1 VITFDIHNH
10 VIPKA
15 YIEAATHTPELV
27 GARVEGSGEERR
39 LVHRNGPN
47 YPIFPEFHD
56 VDAKLAVM
64 DGAGIDVAVISP
76 SPTIFGYWTPQADAV
91 RIARLVN
98 DGIAEMATARPDR
111 LLPLALL
118 PMHHPEAALAELERV
133 MSGGVFIGAEIGT
146 TVDGAQI
153 ADPKFRPL
161 LKRAAELKALLF
173 AHPLYL
179 DPACGFGD
187 YYLVNLVG
195 NPLDTTMMVAHL
207 MFSGTL
213 DEIPDLL
220 ICLAHGGGFVP
231 YQIGRFVHGHRV
243 RAETRAQS
251 TSDPRELLRRFYFDV
266 LLHDPKAIRHLI
278 DQVGPDRL
286 MLGTDAPFDMGEAAP
301 LKSLDA
307 VPRFDA
313 KERHALCC
321 GTALNLLRHLRPD
334 DKRIHALAARAVQR

>member
-1 VITFDIHNH
+1 MIKFDIHNH

-15 YIEAATHTPELV
+15 YIDAAAKTPDMV
-27 GARVEGSGEERR
+27 GVRVEGEGSERR
-39 LVHRNGPN
+39 LVHVNGPN

-56 VDAKLAVM
+56 VAAKLAVM

-76 SPTIFGYWTPQADAV
+76 SPTIFGYWTPETDAV

-98 DGIAEMATARPDR
+98 DGIGQMASERPDR
-111 LLPLALL
+111 LLPLALM
-118 PMHHPEAALAELERV
+118 PMHHPDAAVAELERV
-133 MSGGVFIGAEIGT
+133 MAGGLFIGVEIGT
-146 TVDGAQI
+146 TVAGSQI
-153 ADPKFRPL
+153 ADPKYRPF
-161 LKRAAELKALLF
+161 LKRAAELRALVF

-179 DPACGFGD
+179 DANCGFGD
-187 YYLVNLVG
+187 YYLVNLIG

-213 DEIPDLL
+213 DELPDLQ

-231 YQIGRFVHGHRV
+231 YQIGRFKHGQKV
-243 RAETRAQS
+243 RPETRALS

-286 MLGTDAPFDMGEAAP
+286 MLGTDAPFDMGEVAP
-301 LKSLDA
+301 VASLDG
-307 VPRFDA
+307 VPRITKD
-313 KERHALCC
+313 ERHALCC
-321 GTALNLLRHLRPD
+321 GTALNLLRLLRPD
-334 DKRIHALAARAVQR
+334 DERVGALAARAGAK